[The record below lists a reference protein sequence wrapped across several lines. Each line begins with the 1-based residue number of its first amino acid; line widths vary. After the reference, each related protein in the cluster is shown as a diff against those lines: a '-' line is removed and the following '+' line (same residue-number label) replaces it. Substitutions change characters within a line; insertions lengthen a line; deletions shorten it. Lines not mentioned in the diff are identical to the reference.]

1 MLAEMFFQF
10 LLASL
15 FGVGVDEGYATQFG
29 QPGDEWAGVNLACEH
44 RPIPQ
49 DEPLCAHR
57 WLPCGTRVV
66 VLNLSRPGRTVCKI
80 ADRGPY
86 GVDLATTRW
95 RGILDMTPFAA
106 EAVRLDGKDPVRIL
120 YLLPGIESS
129 TYDHC
134 SALSAVGRPAMPGL

>member
-1 MLAEMFFQF
+1 MQIGTGLFF
-10 LLASL
+10 
-15 FGVGVDEGYATQFG
+15 
-29 QPGDEWAGVNLACEH
+29 
-44 RPIPQ
+44 
-49 DEPLCAHR
+49 
-57 WLPCGTRVV
+57 
-66 VLNLSRPGRTVCKI
+66 CKI